1 MIVHSLEV
9 KNDPFCPCE
18 KGEELIDLEVSY
30 LSVIDA
36 LMYLVNYIRLDIA
49 SFFFNLLVKYNSA
62 PTPKTLELYQTY
74 IALPL
79 RNN

>member
-1 MIVHSLEV
+1 MDKSHPLSSPMIVRSLEV

-49 SFFFNLLVKYNSA
+49 SFFSIY
-62 PTPKTLELYQTY
+62 
-74 IALPL
+74 
-79 RNN
+79 